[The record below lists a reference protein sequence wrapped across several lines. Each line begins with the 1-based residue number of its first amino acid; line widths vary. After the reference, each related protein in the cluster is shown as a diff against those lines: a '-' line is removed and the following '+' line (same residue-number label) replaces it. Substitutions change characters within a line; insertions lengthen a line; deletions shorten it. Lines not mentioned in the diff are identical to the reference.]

1 MAKGSEDENYRC
13 MFLLIAETGME
24 GYGMI
29 PFTRILGTMGV
40 EEAQKICKDE
50 LSAARNMNHQ
60 MYTLL

>member
-1 MAKGSEDENYRC
+1 MAKGTEDENYRC

-40 EEAQKICKDE
+40 EEA
-50 LSAARNMNHQ
+50 
-60 MYTLL
+60 

>member
-1 MAKGSEDENYRC
+1 
-13 MFLLIAETGME
+13 
-24 GYGMI
+24 MI